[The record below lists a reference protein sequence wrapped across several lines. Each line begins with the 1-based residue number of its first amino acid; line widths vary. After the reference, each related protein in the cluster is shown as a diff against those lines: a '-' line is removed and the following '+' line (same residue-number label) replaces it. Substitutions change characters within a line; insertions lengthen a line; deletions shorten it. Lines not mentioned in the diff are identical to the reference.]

1 MGLGSF
7 SFLFFFLFHWV
18 SIPFFFLLKFVEVV
32 TAVDVDVAVAAIVAV
47 VGFKVFKERWFFF
60 FFWVFEK
67 EKYWIAIWLYCR
79 FGKSMKIRIM
89 VGLIK
94 ICVNMDE
101 EKQRKIGENEEK
113 K

>member
-1 MGLGSF
+1 
-7 SFLFFFLFHWV
+7 
-18 SIPFFFLLKFVEVV
+18 
-32 TAVDVDVAVAAIVAV
+32 
-47 VGFKVFKERWFFF
+47 
-60 FFWVFEK
+60 
-67 EKYWIAIWLYCR
+67 
-79 FGKSMKIRIM
+79 MKIRIM